1 MVPVRSKNGK
11 LTPLG
16 RSGGAERVHPVSGR
30 RRGIATITPERRLG
44 SLSDDLGVDFA
55 AVLAEKGKNVD
66 PGFQAKLKAIF
77 DAGEE
82 SVRVW
87 RKDVG
92 LASAKNLALRRRL
105 PVGVDWDFWDGSG
118 GSGGSCA

>member
-1 MVPVRSKNGK
+1 
-11 LTPLG
+11 
-16 RSGGAERVHPVSGR
+16 
-30 RRGIATITPERRLG
+30 LG

-87 RKDVG
+87 RQDVG
-92 LASAKNLALRRRL
+92 FASAKNLALRRRL
-105 PVGVDWDFWDGSG
+105 PIGTSG
-118 GSGGSCA
+118 MAAVVPAVVVLEVVTMLMMLMMYCSGDE